1 MVLKRATLNS
11 ECLFVFL
18 KMLKTD
24 TLETDK
30 IVGEMM
36 VPKSAL
42 GSGKVLSVAV
52 FCMQR

>member
-11 ECLFVFL
+11 ECPFVFL
-18 KMLKTD
+18 KMLKTG

-30 IVGEMM
+30 IVGEKMAR
-36 VPKSAL
+36 KSAL
-42 GSGKVLSVAV
+42 GSGKVLGAAV